1 MSIFRVTKH
10 DVDTLT
16 VVTNPTR
23 AFTSSSRNGVTGSV
37 YVYPRRSHIEKEVE
51 PVSSFVDSVKNDSD
65 INVSLSA
72 VQALGLSARNG
83 STNAQATFS
92 GSLAQYMTK
101 VNAQQSSVR
110 KKEGVECFAVHPFV
124 PVHKR
129 HIEKTVRQRRV
140 EREVPKSVPVGTLGL
155 HELQHSQFFYGFDGA
170 DIVGFVVP

>member
-110 KKEGVECFAVHPFV
+110 KKKVLNVSRFIPSYQFT
-124 PVHKR
+124 KDTLK
-129 HIEKTVRQRRV
+129 KTVRQRRV